1 MKTFGAFKDGILY
14 AWNLSKSVQTALRD
28 RDFLIKEISEQELK
42 DLLYRQWEIRRS
54 INNLQIIREGEKRT

>member
-14 AWNLSKSVQTALRD
+14 AWNLSKSAQTALRD

-54 INNLQIIREGEKRT
+54 INNLEKEGI

>member
-54 INNLQIIREGEKRT
+54 INNLEKVGI